1 MIKGAGSA
9 FTEVVSAARRQEPT
23 RAADRIASV
32 LLLPIP

>member
-1 MIKGAGSA
+1 
-9 FTEVVSAARRQEPT
+9 VSAARRQEPT